1 MEKETSD
8 KLNTH
13 TKGVKMQLL
22 LAKEMC
28 EYIES
33 QGMKVLRVWNAPN
46 MRPSKKPNFLKSDVL
61 YANLDF
67 LGSWDVAILARDGK
81 ELNEYLVQVKSRFM
95 LKQFK
100 EDQKLWQPRCN
111 LHDYYYWA
119 IYDMKLRRKE
129 DILLKHFKVYDIV
142 DIGD

>member
-1 MEKETSD
+1 
-8 KLNTH
+8 
-13 TKGVKMQLL
+13 
-22 LAKEMC
+22 
-28 EYIES
+28 
-33 QGMKVLRVWNAPN
+33 MKVLRVWNAPN
-46 MRPSKKPNFLKSDVL
+46 MRPPKKPNFLKADVL

-67 LGSWDVAILARDGK
+67 LGSWDVALLAKDGE
-81 ELNEYLVQVKSRFM
+81 ELKEYLVQVKSRFM
-95 LKQFK
+95 PKQFK

-111 LHDYYYWA
+111 LHDFMYWA